1 MNEQLVFFSLSKNE
15 LTTLIEQAIEKVFRQ
30 NKIDLKKRELFNS
43 KQLCEW
49 LQISNSTLN
58 VLKRE
63 NKIPYKR
70 MGKRIFFSKIEVVEA
85 LKESNYSRLKELGA

>member
-58 VLKRE
+58 VWKRE